1 MDPRPDYTAR
11 SDDDNPLT
19 VGQVLRDKYW
29 SHYNLTNGDY
39 GLTQVHIGCS
49 WRRIPVVQVGS
60 YQASS

>member
-39 GLTQVHIGCS
+39 GLVQVRFGCS
-49 WRRIPVVQVGS
+49 ICRIHSVV
-60 YQASS
+60 